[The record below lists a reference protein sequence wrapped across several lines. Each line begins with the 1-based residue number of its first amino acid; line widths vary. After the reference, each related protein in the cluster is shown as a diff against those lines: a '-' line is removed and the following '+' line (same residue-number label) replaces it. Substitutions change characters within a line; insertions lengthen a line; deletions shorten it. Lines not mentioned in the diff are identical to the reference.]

1 MESIK
6 FGNTAY
12 ELVANGY
19 RIADDGGK
27 IIFKPG
33 SAVFDAVEAELR
45 SMQAITM
52 LDSAGEPSLTRS
64 DLVYS
69 GRLAKDDNYVIG
81 IDTGTGA
88 DIMGPVMI
96 AEFRVPDLSDKV
108 AELEAKIEYMSMMS
122 GIEMEV

>member
-19 RIADDGGK
+19 RLEDDGGK

-33 SAVFDAVEAELR
+33 SAVFDEVEAELR

-52 LDSAGEPSLTRS
+52 LDSVGEPSLTRS
-64 DLVYS
+64 DLVYA

-81 IDTGTGA
+81 SDPEAGTSITGTVLIA
-88 DIMGPVMI
+88 D
-96 AEFRVPDLSDKV
+96 FRAPDVREQLAKMQAKLDYV
-108 AELEAKIEYMSMMS
+108 AMMTDVQ
-122 GIEMEV
+122 MEV